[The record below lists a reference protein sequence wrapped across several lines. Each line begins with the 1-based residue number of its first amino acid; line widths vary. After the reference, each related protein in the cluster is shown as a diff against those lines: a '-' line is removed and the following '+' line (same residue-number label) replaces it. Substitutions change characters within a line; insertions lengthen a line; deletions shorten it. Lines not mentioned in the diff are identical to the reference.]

1 MRKVDARFFRKP
13 DLKSMDFWLFQIIGW
28 TGFVLIICLREFIQT
43 LSSGGDAVTL
53 VNGFLS
59 YFFYGLAGILLTWLL
74 RFFYR
79 YLYSR
84 QYSFLSV
91 IGFVVPATLIVSIVH
106 LLIICL
112 LNGLFLGWPIIPD
125 LFDYTVSLIYNLPI
139 FFGWSILYFG
149 IKFRNQSVLE
159 RDRAEKANLLAQ
171 TAQLQMLR
179 YQLNPHFLFN
189 SLNSIWALIDEDK
202 KASKEMVSEL
212 AEFLRYSLMSKNY
225 SDIPLRQEIEA
236 TRHYLSIEKKRFEEK
251 LEVEFDIDPEA
262 EDFPVLSFIL
272 NPLVENAIKYGMR
285 TSILPLRI
293 IITAKVKNHSL
304 LLQVSNTG
312 KWVIP
317 VEKENGSGTGTGLH
331 NIRLRLENAFSGK
344 SGFEIG
350 QFEDKITAT
359 IVIHGK
365 S

>member
-1 MRKVDARFFRKP
+1 MRKVDSSFLRKP
-13 DLKSMDFWLFQIIGW
+13 DFKSMDFWLFQITGW
-28 TGFVLIICLREFIQT
+28 TGFVAVIIFRETLQT
-43 LSSGGDAVTL
+43 LNLHADRSDLAEK
-53 VNGFLS
+53 FLS
-59 YFFYGLAGILLTWLL
+59 MIFYAVIGIVLTGLV
-74 RFFYR
+74 RYFYR
-79 YLYSR
+79 FVYR
-84 QYSFLSV
+84 KQYSVLTILVITILMSLVLTILHEIFLEVYSLV
-91 IGFVVPATLIVSIVH
+91 LPPHKFCNLLVRTIRLIWNYPV
-106 LLIICL
+106 
-112 LNGLFLGWPIIPD
+112 
-125 LFDYTVSLIYNLPI
+125 

-159 RDRAEKANLLAQ
+159 RDRAEKANHLAQ

-212 AEFLRYSLMSKNY
+212 AEFLRYSLTSKNY
-225 SDIPLRQEIEA
+225 SDVPLRQEIEA
-236 TRHYLSIEKKRFEEK
+236 IRHYLSIEKKRFEEK

-285 TSILPLRI
+285 TSILPLKI
-293 IITAKVKNHSL
+293 IITAKVRNHSL
-304 LLQVSNTG
+304 MLQVSNTG
-312 KWVIP
+312 KWVTP
-317 VEKENGSGTGTGLH
+317 VEKENGSGTGTGLQ

-350 QFEDKITAT
+350 QSEDVITAT

>member
-1 MRKVDARFFRKP
+1 
-13 DLKSMDFWLFQIIGW
+13 MDFWLFQIIGW
-28 TGFVLIICLREFIQT
+28 TGFVLITCLREFIQT

-59 YFFYGLAGILLTWLL
+59 YFFYGLAGIVLTWLL

-79 YLYSR
+79 YLYYR

-125 LFDYTVSLIYNLPI
+125 LYDYAVSLIYNLPI

-202 KASKEMVSEL
+202 KASKEMVS
-212 AEFLRYSLMSKNY
+212 
-225 SDIPLRQEIEA
+225 
-236 TRHYLSIEKKRFEEK
+236 
-251 LEVEFDIDPEA
+251 
-262 EDFPVLSFIL
+262 
-272 NPLVENAIKYGMR
+272 
-285 TSILPLRI
+285 
-293 IITAKVKNHSL
+293 
-304 LLQVSNTG
+304 
-312 KWVIP
+312 
-317 VEKENGSGTGTGLH
+317 
-331 NIRLRLENAFSGK
+331 
-344 SGFEIG
+344 
-350 QFEDKITAT
+350 
-359 IVIHGK
+359 
-365 S
+365 

>member
-1 MRKVDARFFRKP
+1 VGTLFIRRP
-13 DLKSMDFWLFQIIGW
+13 DLKSMGFWLYQITGW
-28 TGFVLIICLREFIQT
+28 TGFIAVITFRDTLQALNNHVGRGDLSEQFLSMIFYVVLGIALTSLLRYFYRFVYQKQCHILT
-43 LSSGGDAVTL
+43 TL
-53 VNGFLS
+53 VIIIVTSVVITILHEIFLEL
-59 YFFYGLAGILLTWLL
+59 YQLILPPHEFSNLL
-74 RFFYR
+74 VRTIR
-79 YLYSR
+79 
-84 QYSFLSV
+84 
-91 IGFVVPATLIVSIVH
+91 LIW
-106 LLIICL
+106 
-112 LNGLFLGWPIIPD
+112 N
-125 LFDYTVSLIYNLPI
+125 YPI

-225 SDIPLRQEIEA
+225 SDVPLRQEIEA
-236 TRHYLSIEKKRFEEK
+236 IRHYLSIEKKRFEEK

-262 EDFPVLSFIL
+262 EEFPVLSFIL

-285 TSILPLRI
+285 TSILPLKI
-293 IITAKVKNHSL
+293 IITAKVRNHSL
-304 LLQVSNTG
+304 MLQVSNTG
-312 KWVIP
+312 KWVTA
-317 VEKENGSGTGTGLH
+317 VEKENGSGTGTGLQ
-331 NIRLRLENAFSGK
+331 NIRLRLENAFPGK

-350 QFEDKITAT
+350 QLEDMITAT